1 MITLLGGSELLHMHS
16 LGASESVYIKLETMV
31 ALRKESG
38 APNSSGKEAYRALL
52 APYVFSA
59 L

>member
-1 MITLLGGSELLHMHS
+1 MHS
-16 LGASESVYIKLETMV
+16 LCVSESVYIKLETMV

-38 APNSSGKEAYRALL
+38 TPDGSGKEVYRALL